1 MTNTTH
7 AATAGNDPDYAAL
20 LRQWGLTFARARPD
34 IALSGSPD
42 RSQARAAIEDGDGA
56 LYVLER
62 VFPVKLTAR
71 REQAKLLQKL
81 AGLGLPVQL
90 WQPTTSGDYFAYGRD
105 GAAWQLRAY
114 IQGVALV
121 RPAYADDAWR
131 GKCLGDFL
139 VKLCHANTETIF
151 PFTAPFDLTHYAAN
165 LVKSYKRNR
174 PELAKDLAPICQEL
188 EGFWNDYHKIPLSFC
203 HGDYHPLNVIW
214 GEKAINSVIDWE
226 FMGSKAECY
235 DAANMIG
242 CIGMDDPA
250 QLTGPLVMT
259 MLGTIR
265 NRRLWASAS
274 WNRLPEF
281 VATLRFAWLR
291 EWVLHEPLTTICQ
304 ELDLIWLLLDNRD
317 LLRKRWQ
324 NAGNQSL
331 IDIVDE

>member
-7 AATAGNDPDYAAL
+7 AATVGNDPDCASL
-20 LRQWGLTFARARPD
+20 LGQWDITFARTRPD

-42 RSQARAAIEDGDGA
+42 RSQARAAIEDSDGA

-71 REQAKLLQKL
+71 REQAKLLQNL
-81 AGLGLPVQL
+81 NGLGLPVHPWL
-90 WQPTTSGDYFAYGRD
+90 STTSDDYFAYGRD

-114 IQGVALV
+114 IQGTALA
-121 RPAYADDAWR
+121 RTAYAGDAWR

-139 VKLCHANTETIF
+139 VQLRQANTEVTF
-151 PFTAPFDLTHYAAN
+151 PFTAPFDLTQYAKN
-165 LVKSYKRNR
+165 LVKFYKRNR
-174 PELAKDLAPICQEL
+174 PELAKDLAPICQKL
-188 EGFWNDYHKIPLSFC
+188 EDFWGDYHKIPLSFC

-214 GEKAINSVIDWE
+214 GEKVINSVIDWE

-235 DAANMIG
+235 DAANIIG

-265 NRRLWASAS
+265 SQRLWASAS
-274 WNRLPEF
+274 WDMLPEF

-291 EWVLHEPLTTICQ
+291 EWVLHEPLTTVCQ
-304 ELDLIWLLLDNRD
+304 ELDLIWLILDNRD

-324 NAGNQSL
+324 GA
-331 IDIVDE
+331 E